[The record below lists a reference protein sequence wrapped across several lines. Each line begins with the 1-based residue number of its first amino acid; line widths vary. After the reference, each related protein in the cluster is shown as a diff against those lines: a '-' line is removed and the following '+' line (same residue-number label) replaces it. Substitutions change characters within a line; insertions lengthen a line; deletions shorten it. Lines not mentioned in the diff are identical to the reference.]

1 MKQIR
6 VFETIRT
13 LTHSGAG
20 VIDDAYDFFADLRLC
35 CSCWHILFKFSVRF
49 KSLGPELSGSTP
61 DPALRIHAKLSLR
74 PTGYALSLFCAGVSP
89 NFNPAAETRDF
100 LEWGKNEKNNTTST
114 STGVLNYLVRQSWQ
128 ILLHGMSRSKASMSR
143 GFLADSLDEV

>member
-13 LTHSGAG
+13 LAHSWAE
-20 VIDDAYDFFADLRLC
+20 VINDAYDFFAYLRLC

-61 DPALRIHAKLSLR
+61 DPALRNHAKLSLR
-74 PTGYALSLFCAGVSP
+74 PTGYALSLFCARVSP
-89 NFNPAAETRDF
+89 NFNPAAGTRDF
-100 LEWGKNEKNNTTST
+100 LEWGKAEKHNTTST
-114 STGVLNYLVRQSWQ
+114 STGVLT
-128 ILLHGMSRSKASMSR
+128 LLCSLGKYFCMVCLEGKARMSKT
-143 GFLADSLDEV
+143 FLADSLDEV